1 MSSCE
6 RVNRSVLDYP
16 LTKDLVKA
24 LEDAVVISEDG
35 ESQEQQQQ
43 QLLASSSASA
53 SSASASI
60 AAVATTTASIK
71 NDWILPI
78 FDVTTC
84 KPQSVQAETKRLQV
98 LNNFMIL
105 ETENEDAFDDI
116 TAEAVRVFDVPWALV
131 SLVDLGRQWFKSV
144 SEQQH
149 GVTLGCTETARR
161 DAFCNYAIQSKDD
174 IFIIPDATIDVRFCD
189 NPYVTGGPKI
199 RFYAGVPLEVPA
211 LAATAGA
218 ADGEQ
223 EQQVV
228 RLGALCIVDNK
239 PHPNGLTATQQRDLK
254 AKATRVVQLLM
265 DRRAKLHLEQT
276 ERKHERRVLQP
287 ERRSVDESSCSSSR
301 SRDVSLDEEVKKSRT
316 GGSPKYTPR
325 IVASPPF
332 ADAAEDEQASLEQS
346 KEQYQQNPI
355 LPRPTVSMILPDHTT
370 TGVDPD
376 TYLAQLVQAMYG
388 IKVQPKAALELQDF
402 FPTITEEQMAAY
414 SIQVVT
420 ATRQNDLALLREIVT
435 TQGPQAVNCFN
446 RFGEGLLNLACRRG
460 FKDIVAF
467 FIHEVGLNV
476 RTRDDG
482 GRTPMH
488 DACWNPEPLLDI
500 CTWLLEMD
508 ASLFLVKDKR
518 GYTAFQYARNS
529 DWHVWRKFLFDN
541 RQALGRG
548 LARADI
554 VKTFSVDASAATESS
569 SSLQAP
575 HQAIG

>member
-16 LTKDLVKA
+16 FTKDLVKA
-24 LEDAVVISEDG
+24 LEVALIVVSEDG
-35 ESQEQQQQ
+35 GDSQEEEQVTP
-43 QLLASSSASA
+43 SS
-53 SSASASI
+53 SI
-60 AAVATTTASIK
+60 AASATTASIK

-78 FDVTTC
+78 FDATTC

-98 LNNFMIL
+98 LNTFMIL
-105 ETENEDAFDDI
+105 ETEKEDAFDDI

-144 SEQQH
+144 AETTSNEQQQQH
-149 GVTLGCTETARR
+149 AVLGCTETARR

-174 IFIIPDATIDVRFCD
+174 IFIIPDATVDVRFCD
-189 NPYVTGGPKI
+189 NPNVTGGPKI

-211 LAATAGA
+211 LAATDA
-218 ADGEQ
+218 ADDEHQ
-223 EQQVV
+223 EEGV
-228 RLGALCIVDNK
+228 RLGTLCLADNK
-239 PHPNGLTATQQRDLK
+239 RHPNGLTATQQHELK
-254 AKATRVVQLLM
+254 QMAARVVQLLV
-265 DRRAKLHLEQT
+265 DRRAKLQLEQT
-276 ERKHERRVLQP
+276 ERKHERRVRQQASQQ
-287 ERRSVDESSCSSSR
+287 RRSMDEESSCSSST
-301 SRDVSLDEEVKKSRT
+301 SSSTSANGLDEVKKSRT

-325 IVASPPF
+325 IVASPQRFTP
-332 ADAAEDEQASLEQS
+332 DVTGDEPVSLEEQS
-346 KEQYQQNPI
+346 WQQQQQQI
-355 LPRPTVSMILPDHTT
+355 QLLPLSMVAMNLPDHKTA
-370 TGVDPD
+370 GVDPD

-414 SIQVVT
+414 SMQVVM
-420 ATRQNDLALLREIVT
+420 ATRQNELSLLREIVA

-467 FIHEVGLNV
+467 FIHDVGLNV

-488 DACWNPEPLLDI
+488 DACWNPEPLVDI
-500 CTWLLEMD
+500 CTWLVEKD
-508 ASLFLVKDKR
+508 PSLLLIKDKR
-518 GYTAFQYARNS
+518 GYTAFQYARNT

-541 RQALGRG
+541 RHALGQG

-554 VKTFSVDASAATESS
+554 VKTFAATAAALPS
-569 SSLQAP
+569 QAP
-575 HQAIG
+575 YQAIG